1 MAKRTTKTATFRQ
14 SARHASRRAIIEA
27 AVASSPISRAGM
39 ARLTGLPRRTVADAV
54 DELERQGWLQV
65 SRQGRRNPRR
75 TGANYEICRDAAFVF
90 GCDLGGTKLH
100 IALADLSGAVVAE
113 AIEQTDQRSGQ
124 HLLTQIRAATD
135 KLVRKAKIDR
145 RRAQLGIVGIA
156 GVVDPHTGGL
166 TFGPNIP
173 DFKSTNVFDGMRR
186 AFGCSVAIEN
196 DVNLAV
202 LGEHWRGRGRG
213 IRNLAFI
220 ALGTGIGMGLLS
232 DGNLVRGAHGAAAE
246 IGYLPIGA
254 DPFDPRNV
262 AAGTFEAVVGTAG
275 ILRRHREA
283 GGKVTDGVK
292 GIFEAMNKGDAIA
305 RGTIEDT
312 AKWTA
317 VGIASVVAL
326 FDPELVILGGGIGTR
341 PEFIT
346 RIEVHLANC
355 LLKPVPV
362 APSLLENR
370 ATLMGAIAMGLGQL
384 YGCVSGARSFPGV
397 KESGAKESEAA

>member
-1 MAKRTTKTATFRQ
+1 VAKRTTKTATPRK
-14 SARHASRRAIIEA
+14 STRHAARRAVIEA
-27 AVASSPISRAGM
+27 AIASSPISRAGM
-39 ARLTGLPRRTVADAV
+39 VRRTGLSRQTVADAV
-54 DELERQGWLQV
+54 DTLERQGWLLV
-65 SRQGRRNPRR
+65 SRQGRRNPGR
-75 TGANYEICRDAAFVF
+75 TGANYELCRDAAFVF

-100 IALADLSGAVVAE
+100 VALADLSGAIVAE

-124 HLLTQIRAATD
+124 HLLAQIRAATD

-145 RRAQLGIVGIA
+145 RRVHLGTIGIA
-156 GVVDPHTGGL
+156 GVVDPHSGGL

-173 DFKSTNVFDGMRR
+173 DFKSTNVSDGMRR
-186 AFGCSVAIEN
+186 AFGCNVTIEN

-202 LGEHWRGRGRG
+202 LGEHWRGRGQG
-213 IRNLAFI
+213 IQNLAFI

-275 ILRRHREA
+275 ILRRHGEA
-283 GGKVTDGVK
+283 GGKVMDGVR
-292 GIFEAMNKGDAIA
+292 GIFDAMNKGDVIA
-305 RGTIEDT
+305 RRTIEDT

-317 VGIASVVAL
+317 IGIASVVAL
-326 FDPELVILGGGIGTR
+326 VDPELVILGGGIGTR

-346 RIEVHLANC
+346 RIEAHLARC
-355 LLKPVPV
+355 LLRPVPV
-362 APSLLENR
+362 APSSLENR

-384 YGCVSGARSFPGV
+384 YGSVFGAGSLPGV
-397 KESGAKESEAA
+397 KEPGAKEPEAA

>member
-1 MAKRTTKTATFRQ
+1 M
-14 SARHASRRAIIEA
+14 RAVVEA
-27 AVASSPISRAGM
+27 VVDAGSISRARM
-39 ARLTGLPRRTVADAV
+39 ARATGLSKQTISDAV
-54 DELERQGWLQV
+54 RELEKQGWLKVGGQA
-65 SRQGRRNPRR
+65 RGTLGRS
-75 TGANYEICRDAAFVF
+75 AVNYEIRKDAAFVF

-100 IALADLSGAVVAE
+100 IALADLSGNIVAE

-124 HLLTQIRAATD
+124 HLLSQIRATTD
-135 KLVRKAKIDR
+135 KVVRKAKVDR
-145 RRAQLGIVGIA
+145 RRVHLGAIGMP
-156 GVVDPHTGGL
+156 GVVDPQTGSL
-166 TFGPNIP
+166 ALSPNIP
-173 DFKSTNVFDGMRR
+173 DFKSANVIDGMRR
-186 AFGCSVAIEN
+186 AFGCTVTIEN

-213 IRNLAFI
+213 IKNLAFI

-232 DGNLVRGAHGAAAE
+232 DGNLMRGAPGAAAE

-305 RGTIEDT
+305 RNTIEDT

-317 VGIASVVAL
+317 IGIASVVAL
-326 FDPELVILGGGIGTR
+326 VDPELVILGGGIGTR

-346 RIEVHLANC
+346 RVEAHLACC

-362 APSLLENR
+362 APSPLENR

-384 YGCVSGARSFPGV
+384 YGSVFGARSFPG
-397 KESGAKESEAA
+397 AKELEAA